1 MNRIIYYKIQ
11 IKKILG
17 LIITCACLIS
27 CEMAFVEKSYQGK
40 IVEIKKNIFS
50 ANDIVFKTD
59 DGYYFSTASN
69 DEAMDEYYFLN
80 KVHVKIRLSVDK
92 STQFIT
98 NEGIQP
104 IN

>member
-1 MNRIIYYKIQ
+1 M
-11 IKKILG
+11 KKFLC
-17 LIITCACLIS
+17 LIIACTCLIS

-40 IVEIKKNIFS
+40 IVEIKKNKFS

-59 DGYYFSTASN
+59 NGYSFSTESN

-80 KVHVKIRLSVDK
+80 KVHVKIRLSVDTF
-92 STQFIT
+92 TQFIT

-104 IN
+104 IK